1 MVTSIFSRWI
11 SEIPASVEL
20 QHSSEWQLSACDN
33 DSDPRV
39 IHVVTSTNRLSPSIV
54 LTFWVWH
61 LWGWTCLPNYVVWS
75 VTAKRSS
82 LSERIWMRPG
92 NWNIDWVPQIALWNQ
107 IAIEPSDLLL
117 TKSWRCYD
125 IMIKRDDR
133 STAALLPC
141 SASHVRCRCFPWRD
155 GDWHPNINFS
165 VWPIQ
170 PAGVRIL

>member
-1 MVTSIFSRWI
+1 M
-11 SEIPASVEL
+11 PAKL
-20 QHSSEWQLSACDN
+20 RCLICDN
-33 DSDPRV
+33 A
-39 IHVVTSTNRLSPSIV
+39 
-54 LTFWVWH
+54 H
-61 LWGWTCLPNYVVWS
+61 LHHYL
-75 VTAKRSS
+75 KRSGCGPEIEI
-82 LSERIWMRPG
+82 LI
-92 NWNIDWVPQIALWNQ
+92 QIALWNQ